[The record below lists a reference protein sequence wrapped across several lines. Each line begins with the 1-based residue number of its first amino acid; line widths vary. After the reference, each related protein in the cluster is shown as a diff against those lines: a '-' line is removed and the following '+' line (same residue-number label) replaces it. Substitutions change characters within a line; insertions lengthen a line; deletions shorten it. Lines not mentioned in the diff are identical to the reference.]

1 MRSLIFEG
9 YIRGVEGGEGISGKG
24 REGVFIF
31 DTNMMDK
38 RRFSFV
44 GVGKYRN
51 YLCQIYQNS
60 EIQDYYGFISSL

>member
-38 RRFSFV
+38 RRFLEIFMS
-44 GVGKYRN
+44 N
-51 YLCQIYQNS
+51 IS
-60 EIQDYYGFISSL
+60 EFRITRLWVCK